1 MNKIYIII
9 TAIILLGGC
18 AGQTVHDTVSPVGR
32 PVGVVLA
39 AAKAPIQG
47 ATETVATQGVKTQE
61 NPYGR

>member
-1 MNKIYIII
+1 MNKTYS
-9 TAIILLGGC
+9 AISAMLLLTGC
-18 AGQTVHDTVSPVGR
+18 AGQTVHDAVSPVGQ

-47 ATETVATQGVKTQE
+47 ATETLATQGVKTQE